1 MFKMVFT
8 SFCYLTMFVI
18 IERLIDLAIRRWCNR
33 QASKEVEEVEKV
45 IQPIGFR

>member
-8 SFCYLTMFVI
+8 SLCYLTMFI
-18 IERLIDLAIRRWCNR
+18 ITERLIDLAIRKWCKR
-33 QASKEVEEVEKV
+33 QASEEVEEVEKV